1 MNQNVSSKKKS
12 CEYVGWSIS
21 YISWS
26 LCLFGSIHLG
36 FFRILPGLVTYMN
49 SSSTWT
55 RAMMVVSPGRNSAQ
69 EWRSVTLR
77 MEGPNHVKSRKIN
90 IKSYWTKPVY
100 STLYLYIILH
110 IWWTSKHTNRKT
122 HHQRKFSA
130 EPGALKAWDWA
141 FSRPSR
147 KRVQDETSMTSDADA
162 AATLWNAVI
171 CKCANKLYR

>member
-26 LCLFGSIHLG
+26 LCLFVVFTLV